1 MAPLYIKY
9 KLMKIYWQS
18 YIRKSTKDNSKWWSR
33 LERIEANSQ
42 SRIAIVKAA
51 EKDNY
56 YQRILDLNDM

>member
-1 MAPLYIKY
+1 
-9 KLMKIYWQS
+9 MKIYWQS

-51 EKDNY
+51 AKDSY